1 MDNKTFNTLMSLKKK
16 PWQEIGEWRYY
27 LEFCCAY
34 FETHEI
40 SRPVVVELGIAS
52 NRQKRFY
59 EELLNADH
67 IGIDINPRRCP
78 DILVDTHSNE
88 AKKLLLEALE
98 GRTVDL
104 LYIDAGHLY
113 KDAKMDLE
121 AFGPLSKHLVV
132 LHDVCHSDPKRPEV
146 QVKRLWDEICGG
158 WASHTKIT
166 INTKPNH
173 MGIGILMRNRGDK
186 NSGRI

>member
-1 MDNKTFNTLMSLKKK
+1 MNLPKFNELMALKKK
-16 PWQEIGEWRYY
+16 PWQELGEWRCY
-27 LEFCCAY
+27 LEFCFNY
-34 FETHEI
+34 FRQMGI
-40 SRPVVVELGIAS
+40 SNPMVIELGIAS

-59 EELLNADH
+59 RELLGADH

-146 QVKRLWDEICGG
+146 QVKKLWGEICGG
-158 WASHTKIT
+158 WTSHTKIT
-166 INTKPNH
+166 INAKPNH
-173 MGIGILMRNRGDK
+173 MGIGILMQN
-186 NSGRI
+186 